1 MRLRSSFVR
10 RFALAAVLVGVVSS
24 GALGAGRAPDRPA
37 SGAATVRGMVWNPDN
52 SPVQGGRVRL
62 RDLYSGR
69 VTASG
74 ITTERGEFV
83 FERVPAASYLT
94 EAVDE
99 TGNVVAVGQSFRIE
113 SSENVATFIRIPA
126 RRSWL
131 AGAFANTAAAV
142 IAAASSAGITA
153 VGSSA
158 PPVSPQ

>member
-10 RFALAAVLVGVVSS
+10 GFALAVVLVGVVSS
-24 GALGAGRAPDRPA
+24 GALGAGRPPDRPA
-37 SGAATVRGMVWNPDN
+37 SGAATVRGMV
-52 SPVQGGRVRL
+52 QGGRVRL
-62 RDLYSGR
+62 RNLYSGR
-69 VTASG
+69 VTANG

-94 EAVDE
+94 EAVDDA
-99 TGNVVAVGQSFRIE
+99 GNVVAIGQSFRID